1 MSISI
6 TVHNTERTPAL
17 QDYVEKRF
25 AGLSKFTA
33 GEPVIVVE
41 LSVTTAHHR
50 QGDIFEAKVE
60 VTTPLGKKYVAASE
74 KADMY
79 AAIDD
84 VRNEIVRLL
93 SSAKDKKETLF
104 KRGAQKVKN
113 ILKGFH
119 S

>member
-6 TVHNTERTPAL
+6 TVHNTELTPAL
-17 QDYVEKRF
+17 RDYVEKRF
-25 AGLSKFTA
+25 AALSKFTA
-33 GEPVIVVE
+33 GEPVVVVE

-60 VTTPLGKKYVAASE
+60 VTTPLGKKHVAITE

-84 VRNEIVRLL
+84 VRDEIIRSLT
-93 SSAKDKKETLF
+93 SAKDKKETLF

-113 ILKGFH
+113 IIKGFH